1 MDLHIHTPGSNDYQE
16 PDISYLD
23 ILRQAELRGLD
34 IIAFTDHNTV
44 AGYVAMMQQINDLR
58 LLQRLGRMAPDEE
71 RLLETYE
78 KLLSKLLV
86 LPGFEFTATFGF
98 HILALFPPDT
108 DPAYLEHLLLTLRVP
123 LDQLRTGSST
133 VGATTDVIT
142 AYRILNEAGALV
154 IAAHA
159 NSSNGVFMRDFA
171 FGGQTRIAYTQ
182 DPNLH
187 ALEVTDLEKRSRHTT
202 QRFFNG
208 SKPEYPRAMRCIQG
222 SDSHRLVQD
231 PGNPKY
237 LGIGDR
243 VTEILLPELSFAALA
258 KVIKGT
264 DLSLTRP
271 FRGKAPALD
280 FVQAAQEQGESLVQ
294 AFRPNM
300 AARGGNLRQILCD
313 ICAMANTNGGT
324 IYVGATP
331 EPKQKP
337 EGVRNPTQAI
347 KRLQD
352 SITKHLSPE
361 PDVNIDI
368 LKSGANSVVRITV
381 APGRD
386 LPYSIDQSEYY
397 VRDETETNLAVRDE
411 LVQLIERGLKLREVL
426 GLESAIEV
434 LPETKPPVITPT
446 KKATEEEPPIPRT
459 GVEIVDSEK
468 RGGTLYHT
476 VRDLRNDNLI
486 KNVTRSSARKLW
498 HYAITQQESGEP
510 KMDKIRWQG
519 NMAVLGA
526 RKRDDN
532 VWYDLALKQDGNLH
546 VYYGVTD
553 SGLNDMWLK
562 LIEQENI

>member
-1 MDLHIHTPGSNDYQE
+1 
-16 PDISYLD
+16 
-23 ILRQAELRGLD
+23 
-34 IIAFTDHNTV
+34 
-44 AGYVAMMQQINDLR
+44 MQQQISDLR

-78 KLLSKLLV
+78 QLLTKLLV

-108 DPAYLEHLLLTLRVP
+108 DAAYLEHLLLTLRVP
-123 LDQLRTGSST
+123 LEQLRTGSST

-142 AYRILNEAGALV
+142 AYRVLNEAGALV

-187 ALEVTDLEKRSRHTT
+187 ALEVTDLEKRGRHTT

-222 SDSHRLVQD
+222 SDAHRLTQD
-231 PGNPKY
+231 PANPKS

-243 VTEILLPELSFAALA
+243 VTEILLPELSFTALA

-294 AFRPNM
+294 AFRPSL
-300 AARGGNLRQILCD
+300 ATRGGHQRQVLCD

-331 EPKQKP
+331 EPKVKP
-337 EGVRNPTQAI
+337 VGVRNPTQAI
-347 KRLQD
+347 KRLEAA
-352 SITKHLSPE
+352 ITKHLSPE

-368 LKSGANSVVRITV
+368 LKSGSNSVVRIAV
-381 APGRD
+381 APGVIYPI
-386 LPYSIDQSEYY
+386 LS
-397 VRDETETNLAVRDE
+397 TNQNIMCGMR
-411 LVQLIERGLKLREVL
+411 QRPTWP
-426 GLESAIEV
+426 SAM
-434 LPETKPPVITPT
+434 
-446 KKATEEEPPIPRT
+446 
-459 GVEIVDSEK
+459 SWC
-468 RGGTLYHT
+468 
-476 VRDLRNDNLI
+476 
-486 KNVTRSSARKLW
+486 S
-498 HYAITQQESGEP
+498 
-510 KMDKIRWQG
+510 
-519 NMAVLGA
+519 
-526 RKRDDN
+526 
-532 VWYDLALKQDGNLH
+532 
-546 VYYGVTD
+546 
-553 SGLNDMWLK
+553 
-562 LIEQENI
+562 